1 MANPIVDTAI
11 TQHTLWQA
19 LTGNPPPL
27 ALPATPIRA
36 ATLDSREVQ
45 PGALFVALTGSQT
58 DGHRYIGNALTN
70 GAGTIICQAH
80 GLAEINQ
87 DDLLIVN
94 CTSRGRAIP
103 ALDTHRQDT
112 SLSSRAIVYVVDQS
126 VEALQ
131 RVGAFQRLHRTH
143 PDLRV
148 IGITGSVGKTTTKEM
163 VASVLSQR
171 FTTHR
176 NVGNLN
182 SEEGLPLT
190 LLGLTLEH
198 ERAVLEMG
206 MYGLGEIRLLC
217 NLARPHVGV
226 ITNVGPVHL
235 ERLGSIE
242 NIAQAK
248 AELVEALP
256 SAEDG
261 GVAILNWDDDR
272 VRAMAEMTKARIFT
286 YGLTP
291 TADLWADQI
300 ESSGMEGIRFR
311 FHHRPSQ
318 GKPTSLYVKVPM
330 LGRHS
335 VHTAL
340 RAAAVGIV
348 EGLTWQEIA
357 TGLQRTTGQLRL
369 VVVPGINGSTVID
382 DTYNASPASTLAA
395 LNLLADL
402 QNGVHQRRIA
412 VLGDMRELGS
422 YTEEGHKA
430 VGIRAA
436 AVTEVLVTV
445 GELGRIIGEEALA
458 AGYDPANLHILRTAD
473 EVIDALHHLIQPK
486 DLILIKG
493 SRAVGMD
500 HIAARITLTENAQVA
515 KDSR

>member
-1 MANPIVDTAI
+1 M
-11 TQHTLWQA
+11 
-19 LTGNPPPL
+19 
-27 ALPATPIRA
+27 
-36 ATLDSREVQ
+36 ATLDSREVSD
-45 PGALFVALTGSQT
+45 GVLFIAVVGQQS
-58 DGHRYIGNALTN
+58 DGHQYIASALAN
-70 GAGTIICQAH
+70 GASAIICEER
-80 GLAEINQ
+80 GLAELSQ
-87 DDLLIVN
+87 TSVLVVR
-94 CTSRGRAIP
+94 CTTAGRAIP
-103 ALDTHRQDT
+103 DLDTHSPDP
-112 SLSSRAIVYVVDQS
+112 SLAQRPIVYVVDES

-131 RVGAFQRLHRTH
+131 KVGAFQRLHRTR

-148 IGITGSVGKTTTKEM
+148 IGITGSVGKTSTKELA
-163 VASVLSQR
+163 ASVLNQR
-171 FTTHR
+171 FQTHR

-182 SEEGLPLT
+182 SEQGLPLT
-190 LLGLTLEH
+190 LLGLNLAH

-206 MYGLGEIRLLC
+206 MYSLGEIRLLC
-217 NLARPHVGV
+217 NLARPHIGV
-226 ITNVGPVHL
+226 ITNVSPVHL
-235 ERLGSIE
+235 ERLGTLDR
-242 NIAQAK
+242 IAKAK

-256 SAEDG
+256 SAEEG

-272 VRAMAEMTKARIFT
+272 VRAMADLTKARIFT

-291 TADLWADQI
+291 TAELWADEI
-300 ESSGMEGIRFR
+300 ESWGLEGIRFR
-311 FHHRPSQ
+311 FHHQPPG
-318 GKPTSLYVKVPM
+318 GKQTSLYVKVPL

-340 RAAAVGIV
+340 RAVAVGIV

-369 VVVPGINGSTVID
+369 FVVPGINSSTVID

-402 QNGVHQRRIA
+402 QNGMHGRRIA

-422 YTEEGHKA
+422 YTQEGHKA

-445 GELGRIIGEEALA
+445 GELGHIIGEEALA
-458 AGYDPANLHILRTAD
+458 AGFDPANLHMLSTAE
-473 EVIDALHHLIQPK
+473 EVIARLHELIEPK

-500 HIAARITLTENAQVA
+500 RIVTNITLTENSLGT
-515 KDSR
+515 KDTQ